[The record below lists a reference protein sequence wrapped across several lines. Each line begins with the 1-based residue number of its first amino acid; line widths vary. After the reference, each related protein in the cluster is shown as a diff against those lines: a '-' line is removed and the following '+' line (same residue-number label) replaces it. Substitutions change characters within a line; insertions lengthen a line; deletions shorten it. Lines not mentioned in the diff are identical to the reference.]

1 MSALLNMSS
10 ILFFVADKQNIKF
23 SIGEVVIRILLTGG
37 LLSRAGLSL
46 VEEDREDRGSIS

>member
-10 ILFFVADKQNIKF
+10 ILFVVADKQNIKF